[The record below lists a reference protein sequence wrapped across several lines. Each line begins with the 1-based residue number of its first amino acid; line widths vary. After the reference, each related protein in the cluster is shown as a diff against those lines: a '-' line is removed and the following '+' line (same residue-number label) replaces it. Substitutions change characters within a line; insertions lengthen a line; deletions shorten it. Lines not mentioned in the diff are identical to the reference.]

1 MITRVL
7 RSGRPGVLFK
17 FALLAAG
24 ALVFGPG
31 SATAQAPA
39 KAPAQAKE
47 SAEVVVYRFKF
58 TAGPP
63 GRLCTIT
70 QEDVVFEDKLGKTA
84 SPRYCKV
91 DKVDKKC
98 GRARVQKGDSISFEE
113 TADST
118 FESTLTSTKKLPSG
132 KKVDF
137 YLVFDPFKYGPVPGN
152 QRKTLH
158 KMKGVTGSKTY
169 TFSVVAA
176 GCNTLDPIVVV
187 DH

>member
-31 SATAQAPA
+31 SATAQAKATGPA
-39 KAPAQAKE
+39 RKPTGP
-47 SAEVVVYRFKF
+47 SEVVIYRFKF

-63 GRLCTIT
+63 GKLCTIT
-70 QEDVVFEDKLGKTA
+70 QEDVVFKNQQGKEIPTD
-84 SPRYCKV
+84 C
-91 DKVDKKC
+91 DGDKKC
-98 GRARVQKGDSISFEE
+98 GRASIPNGDSISFEE
-113 TADST
+113 TKDST
-118 FESTLTSTKKLPSG
+118 FVSTPRPPSG

-137 YLVFDPFKYGPVPGN
+137 YLLFNPFNFGPLPGN
-152 QRKTLH
+152 QKKTLYNDRTV
-158 KMKGVTGSKTY
+158 KPPGSKTY
-169 TFSVVAA
+169 SFSVVAR
-176 GCNTLDPIVVV
+176 GCNTLDPIIVV

>member
-31 SATAQAPA
+31 SATAQAQ
-39 KAPAQAKE
+39 AQAKG

-84 SPRYCKV
+84 SPRYCKI

-98 GRARVQKGDSISFEE
+98 GRARVQNGDSISFEE

-118 FESTLTSTKKLPSG
+118 FESTLKSTKKLPSG

>member
-31 SATAQAPA
+31 SATAQAQ
-39 KAPAQAKE
+39 AQAQAQTQAKG

-58 TAGPP
+58 TAGPH
-63 GRLCTIT
+63 GSLCTIT
-70 QEDVVFEDKLGKTA
+70 QEDVVFEDKDGKTA
-84 SPRYCKV
+84 SPRYCGI

-98 GRARVQKGDSISFEE
+98 GRARVKNGDSIR
-113 TADST
+113 
-118 FESTLTSTKKLPSG
+118 FESIPAG
-132 KKVDF
+132 HAFEV
-137 YLVFDPFKYGPVPGN
+137 VFDPFVHKKGRAILGN
-152 QRKTLH
+152 QKMTLRK
-158 KMKGVTGSKTY
+158 MEGVTGSKTY
-169 TFSVVAA
+169 SFSVVAA